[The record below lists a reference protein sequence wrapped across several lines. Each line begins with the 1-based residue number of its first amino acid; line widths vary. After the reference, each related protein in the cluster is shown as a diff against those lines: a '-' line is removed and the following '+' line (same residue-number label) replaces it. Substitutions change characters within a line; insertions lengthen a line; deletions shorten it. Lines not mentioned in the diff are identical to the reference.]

1 MKGFQREDRF
11 FSLCGLNCGLCTMH
25 ISGNCPGCGGGEEN
39 QSCKIAR
46 CSLEHGGIQYCF
58 QCKAYPCERYIRPS
72 EYDSFITKRNQL
84 SDMKKME
91 QIGAEAYAEEQQE
104 KMSILNELL
113 EQYNDGRKK
122 TFYALAVNLLDIEA
136 LQQVMSAL
144 RSYNEKTDVK
154 AKAAYATALLQEK
167 ANENGVELKLRKKP
181 SNK

>member
-1 MKGFQREDRF
+1 
-11 FSLCGLNCGLCTMH
+11 
-25 ISGNCPGCGGGEEN
+25 
-39 QSCKIAR
+39 
-46 CSLEHGGIQYCF
+46 
-58 QCKAYPCERYIRPS
+58 
-72 EYDSFITKRNQL
+72 
-84 SDMKKME
+84 MKKME

-122 TFYALAVNLLDIEA
+122 TLYALAVNLLDIEA

-144 RSYNEKTDVK
+144 RSYNEKNDVK